1 MISVEQALA
10 EVEAAFRP
18 LPAELIGLD
27 AALDRVLAEDLTAGL
42 SNPPDDVSAM
52 DGYAVRAEDIREVP
66 ATLRLIG
73 QSAAGAGFPGAV
85 GPGETVRVF
94 TGAPIPTGA
103 DTVVIQEDAEQHGG
117 EVVLRETPGARKLH
131 SAQRPGLRK
140 RRRSAARR
148 PATLA
153 PRHRPRGV
161 DERPWVPVR
170 RKPRVAILATGNEL
184 LMPGEVIRPDRIIS
198 SASFSVAASVRRFGA
213 NSIALGIARD
223 DENSLCEMLQRARGV
238 DLLITI
244 GGASV
249 GDFDLVRSAL
259 GAAGFAPG
267 FHKVAMQPG
276 KPLIF
281 GRLGQLPVLGLPGN
295 PVSAVVT
302 ALLFA
307 KPAIERMLGIAHGT
321 RSDRTA
327 RLARDLPANGQ
338 RQQYLRATLSRAPGG
353 GLIARPFDSQDS
365 SLQRLLSMAD
375 CLVVRPPNA
384 PLARAGARVAIVE
397 FGDDPFRADEN
408 TQEALDGTQ
417 EPN

>member
-1 MISVEQALA
+1 MNV
-10 EVEAAFRP
+10 
-18 LPAELIGLD
+18 
-27 AALDRVLAEDLTAGL
+27 T
-42 SNPPDDVSAM
+42 
-52 DGYAVRAEDIREVP
+52 
-66 ATLRLIG
+66 
-73 QSAAGAGFPGAV
+73 
-85 GPGETVRVF
+85 
-94 TGAPIPTGA
+94 
-103 DTVVIQEDAEQHGG
+103 
-117 EVVLRETPGARKLH
+117 
-131 SAQRPGLRK
+131 
-140 RRRSAARR
+140 
-148 PATLA
+148 
-153 PRHRPRGV
+153 
-161 DERPWVPVR
+161 WVPVR

-384 PLARAGARVAIVE
+384 PLARAGARVSIVE
-397 FGDDPFRADEN
+397 FGDDPFCADAKA
-408 TQEALDGTQ
+408 QEALDGTAGTKL
-417 EPN
+417 EHLTRFLFCSL